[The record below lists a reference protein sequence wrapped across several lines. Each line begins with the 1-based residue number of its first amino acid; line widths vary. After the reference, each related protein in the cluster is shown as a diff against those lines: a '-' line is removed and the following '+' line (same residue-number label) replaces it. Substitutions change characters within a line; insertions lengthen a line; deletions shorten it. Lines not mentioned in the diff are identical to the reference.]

1 MGYIKVLKNKAYS
14 MRYQTK
20 FRRRR
25 EGKTDYYARKRLV
38 FQEKD
43 KYDSR
48 KYRLCVRRTN
58 KRIITQVIYAT
69 LTGDRV
75 MCAADSAE
83 LKNHG
88 LNAGLTNY
96 AAAYCTG
103 LLCARRLLASKQMD
117 KMFVGKEKADGAH
130 FCTADVDSDRRPF
143 KCFLDVGLVRTTTG
157 NRVFGAMKGA
167 VDGGLNIPHKDKR
180 FPGTH
185 ITKAELVTNKR
196 GKASEIEKAK
206 QTFDPKE
213 HREHIFGGHVETY
226 YKSLKGENPQKFA
239 KQFSRWEKA
248 LGNQSFADLYKKVH
262 ASIRAKPAAKHA
274 TSAKVRRAE
283 AAKKGGRVIKEAK
296 AGYNIR
302 QGNTKSKNAQK
313 HAFIQYRRL
322 THTERKARVAAKMQ
336 IIMENN

>member
-25 EGKTDYYARKRLV
+25 EGKTDYFARKRLV
-38 FQEKD
+38 YQEKD

-48 KYRLCVRRTN
+48 KYRFCVRRTN
-58 KRIITQVIYAT
+58 KRIITQIIYFT
-69 LTGDRV
+69 LTGDKV
-75 MCAADSAE
+75 MCAADSSE
-83 LKNHG
+83 LKHHG
-88 LNAGLTNY
+88 LAAGLTNY

-103 LLCARRLLASKQMD
+103 LLCARRLLAQKEMD
-117 KMFVGKEKADGAH
+117 KMFKGQEKVDGKHYCSGDGD
-130 FCTADVDSDRRPF
+130 FDRRPF
-143 KCFLDVGLVRTTTG
+143 KAFLDVGLVRTTTG

-213 HREHIFGGHVETY
+213 HRVHIFGGHVETY
-226 YKSLKGENPQKFA
+226 YKALKGENPQKFA
-239 KQFSRWEKA
+239 KQFSKWEKA
-248 LGNQSFADLYKKVH
+248 LGKSTFEDLYKKVH
-262 ASIRAKPAAKHA
+262 ASIRAQPARRVAADKKPNRK
-274 TSAKVRRAE
+274 
-283 AAKKGGRVIKEAK
+283 IKEAK

-302 QGNTKSKNAQK
+302 VGAKKNW
-313 HAFIQYRRL
+313 IQYRRL
-322 THTERKARVAAKMQ
+322 THEERKARVAAKMQ
-336 IIMENN
+336 LIMANQ

>member
-1 MGYIKVLKNKAYS
+1 MG
-14 MRYQTK
+14 
-20 FRRRR
+20 
-25 EGKTDYYARKRLV
+25 
-38 FQEKD
+38 
-43 KYDSR
+43 
-48 KYRLCVRRTN
+48 
-58 KRIITQVIYAT
+58 
-69 LTGDRV
+69 
-75 MCAADSAE
+75 
-83 LKNHG
+83 
-88 LNAGLTNY
+88 
-96 AAAYCTG
+96 
-103 LLCARRLLASKQMD
+103 
-117 KMFVGKEKADGAH
+117 
-130 FCTADVDSDRRPF
+130 
-143 KCFLDVGLVRTTTG
+143 
-157 NRVFGAMKGA
+157 
-167 VDGGLNIPHKDKR
+167 HKDKR
-180 FPGTH
+180 FPGTD

-248 LGNQSFADLYKKVH
+248 LGTQSFADLYKKVH

-283 AAKKGGRVIKEAK
+283 AAKKGGRVIKESK

-313 HAFIQYRRL
+313 HSFKYRRL